1 MLLAP
6 RWKKV
11 IRDLLEN
18 PLRTLL
24 VVLAVAAGVFMFGM
38 VAISGEVL
46 KRELNKVY
54 LATNPASITMSVSPF
69 GDDLVQAV
77 EAMRDVSSAEGRA
90 VTTVSMELGPQEW
103 ISLHLYAVDFDKMAI
118 SAVSPEEGSWP
129 PGLREVLL
137 ERSILDLPGYH
148 PGDTIHIETQDG
160 VEYSLVAA
168 GLAHDVSKMPTEY
181 FQEAY
186 GYITLDTLEW
196 IGGSRAFNE
205 LYVIVDGADDRAAVE
220 LIAGDIE
227 DRVEQYGYTV
237 YKTSVPEPGT
247 HWNTYAY
254 DALTLIMGVLAIFSL
269 FLSAFLVIN
278 TISAILKQQ
287 VRQIGMMKAVGAVGR
302 QVAGIY
308 LVTVLVFGLLSLVVA
323 IPASTAIARLFLD
336 YSAALTNYEI
346 QSYRAGS
353 WIVGVQGLLA
363 VLLPL
368 AAGSIPVVLGARTTV
383 REAVS
388 DYGIEQTAH
397 HRGTVDRLIEKV
409 RGLPRPL
416 LLSLRNT
423 FRRRGRAVI
432 TILMLSLAGA
442 IFISV
447 FSVRESLS
455 YAIGKL
461 SGLFKYDA
469 GIYLT
474 GPTQV
479 RFAEQQVGRVPGVVD
494 AEGWV
499 MTSATRVRPDG
510 SDGAE
515 IILEVPRPGSPY
527 IDAPLA
533 EGRWPAAGE
542 NELAVMRNFLRAE
555 PDLALGDEVV
565 MDIEGHEET
574 FTIVGVIDPI
584 SDPSRPNGFGY
595 IMLDTYERITGLY
608 GMVDYVVIRTE
619 GHDIES
625 QRRVLR
631 DVEEHLKRAGIGVS
645 ESVAVETIMAGAN
658 IALQV
663 LVALLLSIAVL
674 LAAVG
679 GLGLTATM
687 SLNVIERTREIG
699 VMRALG
705 ASNGAVWQIVVVEGV
720 LIGLIGSV
728 FGTLLAVPIGKGLTN
743 VVGMSMMGFPL
754 PYRFGMVGVGLWL
767 ALSLVLAAVASFL
780 PAFRAA
786 RISVRETLAYE

>member
-1 MLLAP
+1 LLLAP

-11 IRDLLEN
+11 IRDLLGS

-24 VVLAVAAGVFMFGM
+24 VVLAIAVGVFMFGV
-38 VAISGEVL
+38 VATAGEVL
-46 KRELNKVY
+46 NRELNKVY
-54 LATNPASITMSVSPF
+54 MATNPASITMSVSPF
-69 GDDLVQAV
+69 GDELVQAV
-77 EAMRDVSSAEGRA
+77 EAMRAVSAAEGRA
-90 VTTVSMELGPQEW
+90 VTTVSMELSPQEW
-103 ISLHLYAVDFDKMAI
+103 ISLHLYAVDFDEMAI
-118 SAVSPEEGSWP
+118 STFSPEQGRWP
-129 PGLREVLL
+129 PERREVLL
-137 ERSILDLPGYH
+137 ERSILDLPNYQ

-160 VEYSLVAA
+160 VERSLITA
-168 GLAHDVSKMPTEY
+168 GLTHDISKMPTAY

-196 IGGSRAFNE
+196 IGGSRAYNE
-205 LYVIVDGADDRAAVE
+205 LYILVHDADDREAIEAISE
-220 LIAGDIE
+220 DIE
-227 DRVEQYGYTV
+227 DRIERYGYSV
-237 YKTSVPEPGT
+237 YEKNIPEPGV
-247 HWNTYAY
+247 HWNAYSY
-254 DALTLIMGVLAIFSL
+254 DALTLIMGVLAVFSL

-302 QVAGIY
+302 QVTGIY
-308 LVTVLVFGLLSLVVA
+308 LVTVLVFGLLSLVAA
-323 IPASTAIARLFLD
+323 IPASTWFARVFLD

-346 QSYRAGS
+346 QSYRTGP

-368 AAGSIPVVLGARTTV
+368 AAGSIPIVLGARTTV

-388 DYGIEQTAH
+388 DYGIEQTALK
-397 HRGTVDRLIEKV
+397 RDAIDRLAERV

-423 FRRRGRAVI
+423 FRRKGRAAI
-432 TILMLSLAGA
+432 TILMLSLVGA

-455 YAIGKL
+455 YAIEKIG
-461 SGLFKYDA
+461 GLFEYDA

-474 GPTQV
+474 GPTQA
-479 RFAEQQVGRVPGVVD
+479 RFVEQQAGRVPGVLDV
-494 AEGWV
+494 EGWV

-510 SDGAE
+510 TDGAE
-515 IILEVPRPGSPY
+515 VIIEAPPPDSPY
-527 IDAPLA
+527 IDAPLV
-533 EGRWPAAGE
+533 EGRWPTAGG
-542 NELAVMRNFLRAE
+542 NELAVMENFLQAE

-565 MDIEGHEET
+565 MDIEGCEET

-584 SDPSRPNGFGY
+584 SDPERPNGFGY
-595 IMLDTYERITGLY
+595 IMLDTYERITGQY
-608 GMVDYVVIRTE
+608 GMVNYVVISTE
-619 GHDIES
+619 GHDIGS

-631 DVEEHLKRAGIGVS
+631 DVEEHLKRAGIGIS
-645 ESVAVETIMAGAN
+645 ESVAVETIMAAAS
-658 IALQV
+658 IAMQV
-663 LVALLLSIAVL
+663 LMLLLLSIAAL

-705 ASNGAVWQIVVVEGV
+705 ASNGAVWQIVVVEGM
-720 LIGLIGSV
+720 LIGLIGTV
-728 FGTLLAVPIGKGLTN
+728 FGTLLAVPIGKALTN
-743 VVGMSMMGFPL
+743 VVGISVLDYPL
-754 PYRFGMVGVGLWL
+754 PYRFGTVGVGLWL
-767 ALSLVLAAVASFL
+767 ALSLVLAALSSFL